1 MPPEFAPTA
10 QEATPMHHETTKSAG
25 VPREMSVARW
35 LFNPFVRIGGEQALA
50 IGLGVIVVSGLV
62 AAAGGAHFDRLLG
75 FRAGFSV
82 SWWVP
87 VVEGLVNWSVIS
99 VLLVLVSLLVAPR
112 TVRLVDI
119 AGTQALARVPLL
131 LAALACVPA
140 PVRDGNAELAHRRGR
155 GPDIVVDAAGGEP
168 RRGAVCACLRD
179 LDGLAHVEGVR
190 RFLQPAGSPSGGDLR
205 GGGHRGGVG
214 DAVPADPDARRSGG
228 RGRARRKLMP
238 ETLIYLEQ
246 T

>member
-1 MPPEFAPTA
+1 MPPECAPTA
-10 QEATPMHHETTKSAG
+10 QEATPMHEKTTNSAG
-25 VPREMSVARW
+25 IPREMSVARW

-62 AAAGGAHFDRLLG
+62 AAAGGVHFDRLLG
-75 FRAGFSV
+75 FRAGYSV

-131 LAALACVPA
+131 FGALACVPA
-140 PVRDGNAELAHRRGR
+140 PVRDGIRELVTAAVEGRMSMSMPPAAILVAGMFVGVCGIWMIWLMWKAFAVSCNQRGARAVAIFVVAVIAGELATKFLLIRMLGSLA
-155 GPDIVVDAAGGEP
+155 AAGVQG
-168 RRGAVCACLRD
+168 
-179 LDGLAHVEGVR
+179 
-190 RFLQPAGSPSGGDLR
+190 GS
-205 GGGHRGGVG
+205 
-214 DAVPADPDARRSGG
+214 
-228 RGRARRKLMP
+228 
-238 ETLIYLEQ
+238 
-246 T
+246 

>member
-1 MPPEFAPTA
+1 
-10 QEATPMHHETTKSAG
+10 MHQKTTNSAG
-25 VPREMSVARW
+25 IPREMSVARW

-50 IGLGVIVVSGLV
+50 IGLSVIVVSGLV

-75 FRAGFSV
+75 FRVGFSV

-131 LAALACVPA
+131 FGALASVPA
-140 PVRDGNAELAHRRGR
+140 PVRDGTVELGTAAAEGRMSLSMPPAAILVAGMVVGACMIWTVWLMWKAFAVSCNQQGARAVAIFVVAVIAGQLATQFLLIRMLGSLA
-155 GPDIVVDAAGGEP
+155 AAGAQG
-168 RRGAVCACLRD
+168 
-179 LDGLAHVEGVR
+179 
-190 RFLQPAGSPSGGDLR
+190 GS
-205 GGGHRGGVG
+205 
-214 DAVPADPDARRSGG
+214 
-228 RGRARRKLMP
+228 
-238 ETLIYLEQ
+238 
-246 T
+246 

>member
-1 MPPEFAPTA
+1 MPPEFAPAA
-10 QEATPMHHETTKSAG
+10 QEATPMHEKTTNSAG

-50 IGLGVIVVSGLV
+50 IGLAVIVVSGLV

-140 PVRDGNAELAHRRGR
+140 PVRDANAELATAAAEGR
-155 GPDIVVDAAGGEP
+155 ISLSMPPAAIVVAGLFALACVIWMVWLMWKAFAVSCNQRGARAVAIFVVAVIAGQLATQFLLIRMLGGLAAAGAQG
-168 RRGAVCACLRD
+168 
-179 LDGLAHVEGVR
+179 
-190 RFLQPAGSPSGGDLR
+190 GS
-205 GGGHRGGVG
+205 
-214 DAVPADPDARRSGG
+214 
-228 RGRARRKLMP
+228 
-238 ETLIYLEQ
+238 
-246 T
+246 

>member
-10 QEATPMHHETTKSAG
+10 PEVTPMHHETTNSAG
-25 VPREMSVARW
+25 VPSEMSVARW

-75 FRAGFSV
+75 FRVGYSV

-131 LAALACVPA
+131 FGALACVP
-140 PVRDGNAELAHRRGR
+140 VRDGTVELGNAAAEGRMSLSMPPAAILVAGLFAIACVIWMVWLMWKAFAVSCNQRGARAVAIFVVAVIAGQLATQFLLIRMLG
-155 GPDIVVDAAGGEP
+155 GLAAAGVPG
-168 RRGAVCACLRD
+168 
-179 LDGLAHVEGVR
+179 
-190 RFLQPAGSPSGGDLR
+190 GS
-205 GGGHRGGVG
+205 
-214 DAVPADPDARRSGG
+214 
-228 RGRARRKLMP
+228 
-238 ETLIYLEQ
+238 
-246 T
+246 

>member
-1 MPPEFAPTA
+1 MPPECAPTA
-10 QEATPMHHETTKSAG
+10 QEATPMHEKTTNSAG

-62 AAAGGAHFDRLLG
+62 AAAGGAHFDGLLD
-75 FRAGFSV
+75 FHPGFSV

-119 AGTQALARVPLL
+119 AGTQALARIPLL
-131 LAALACVPA
+131 LAALVCVPA
-140 PVRDGNAELAHRRGR
+140 PVREANVEAVAAAVEGRMSMSTPTAAILVAGLLAGACGIWMIWLMWKAFAVSCNQRGARAVAIFVAAVIAGELATKFLLIRMLG
-155 GPDIVVDAAGGEP
+155 GLAAAGVPG
-168 RRGAVCACLRD
+168 
-179 LDGLAHVEGVR
+179 
-190 RFLQPAGSPSGGDLR
+190 GS
-205 GGGHRGGVG
+205 
-214 DAVPADPDARRSGG
+214 
-228 RGRARRKLMP
+228 
-238 ETLIYLEQ
+238 
-246 T
+246 

>member
-1 MPPEFAPTA
+1 MPPECAPTA
-10 QEATPMHHETTKSAG
+10 PEATPMHEKTTNSAG

-50 IGLGVIVVSGLV
+50 IGLSVIVVSGLV
-62 AAAGGAHFDRLLG
+62 AAAGGVHFDGLLG
-75 FRAGFSV
+75 FRAGYGV

-131 LAALACVPA
+131 LAALAALPA
-140 PVRDGNAELAHRRGR
+140 PVRDGNAELFTAAAEGRMATPTAASLVAGLFIGACVIWMVWLMWKAFAVSCNQRGAR
-155 GPDIVVDAAGGEP
+155 AVAIFVVAVIAGMLATEFLLIRILGGLAAAGVPG
-168 RRGAVCACLRD
+168 
-179 LDGLAHVEGVR
+179 
-190 RFLQPAGSPSGGDLR
+190 GS
-205 GGGHRGGVG
+205 
-214 DAVPADPDARRSGG
+214 
-228 RGRARRKLMP
+228 
-238 ETLIYLEQ
+238 
-246 T
+246 